1 MKQKRFLK
9 LKKMT
14 MALLTAGL
22 LSSSHLAWSDNE
34 LPDLGTAAASTLT
47 IDQEN
52 ELGDIYMRVQRA
64 SQPVVYDPLLNQYIT
79 ELGNKLVAHAQ
90 DVKTSFQFFLIQND
104 EINAFAFFGGHVGIH
119 TGLLLTADNES
130 ELASVYAHEIA
141 HVTQRHLARAME
153 ARARSNPAMIAG
165 LIGSL
170 LLTIAA
176 PEAGMAALATTTG
189 IARQTQI
196 NYTRSNEK
204 EADRLGM
211 HTLVAS
217 GFDPDGAY
225 LFFNKLARKYQY
237 ATRLPEILQ
246 SHPLPKSRITE
257 ARNRAAKYPHRY
269 IPASLDFQLAKARVE
284 VRFSDYSNNASLAM
298 FEKQLDQRTFVVK
311 DAALYGKALAL
322 FELQKTKESNKIIEE
337 LLKRDPDNLFYIDTK
352 TDLLIKEKKFR
363 KAIQMLEAQYQD
375 KPTSQVISMNLA
387 HAYIEGG
394 KSEKA
399 IPILQEAIFYDHA
412 NVLAYQLLL
421 DAYSKTNNSAMEH
434 YIQAEIMALQANFEG
449 AIDQLNYAHQQSSK
463 DPLQLARIEARI
475 RQFRQYQLEIKKLSK
490 R

>member
-1 MKQKRFLK
+1 
-9 LKKMT
+9 
-14 MALLTAGL
+14 MALLTASM
-22 LSSSHLAWSDNE
+22 LSSSHFAWSDNE
-34 LPDLGTAAASTLT
+34 LPNLGTAAASTLT

-64 SQPVVYDPLLNQYIT
+64 SRPVVYDPLLNQYIT

-90 DVKTSFQFFLIQND
+90 DVKTPFKFFLIQND

-119 TGLLLTADNES
+119 TGLFLNANNES

-165 LIGSL
+165 LLGSL

-196 NYTRSNEK
+196 NYTRSNEQ
-204 EADRLGM
+204 EADRIGM
-211 HTLVAS
+211 HTLVDS

-269 IPASLDFQLAKARVE
+269 IPASLEFQLAKARVQ
-284 VRFSDYSNNASLAM
+284 VRFSDLSPSATLAM
-298 FEKQLDQRTFVVK
+298 FNKQLKLKTFVLK

-322 FELQKTKESNKIIEE
+322 FELDKIQQSSAIIKQ
-337 LLKRDPDNLFYIDTK
+337 LLNHNPDNLFYIDTK
-352 TDLLIKEKKFR
+352 TDLLIKQKKYQQ
-363 KAIQMLEAQYQD
+363 AITMLEAQYQD
-375 KPTSQVISMNLA
+375 KPASQVIAMNLA
-387 HAYIEGG
+387 HAYIEAE
-394 KSEKA
+394 KSDKA
-399 IPILQEAIFYDHA
+399 IPILQDAIFYEWD
-412 NVLAYQLLL
+412 NMVAYQLLL
-421 DAYSKTNNSAMEH
+421 DAYSKTDNPAMEH
-434 YIQAEIMALQANFEG
+434 YIQAEIMALQANYDG
-449 AIDQLNYAHQQSSK
+449 AIDQLNYAHKNSQG

-475 RQFRQYQLEIKKLSK
+475 RQFRQYEIEIKKLSK